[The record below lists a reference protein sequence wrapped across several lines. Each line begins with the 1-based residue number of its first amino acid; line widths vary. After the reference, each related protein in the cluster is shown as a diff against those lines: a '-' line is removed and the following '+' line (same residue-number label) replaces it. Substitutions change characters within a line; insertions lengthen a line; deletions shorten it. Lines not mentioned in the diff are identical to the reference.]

1 MKFLWII
8 VICTLCSN
16 VAFSQKDALA
26 SYFKQY
32 LEDERFT
39 FIEISPRMF
48 QMIGKFGAEDE
59 KEVME
64 LVKSISSFRMIT
76 SDQITDGLQMFNSA
90 MNLIKGKNYTD
101 LVTVQTSDER
111 VRIMIREEGDIIKEL
126 FMIVAERNEFVMMS
140 ITGNINLDQISRMG
154 SSMNIQGMEK
164 LEKIKQN

>member
-1 MKFLWII
+1 MKS
-8 VICTLCSN
+8 ICIMVLFTLCST
-16 VAFSQKDALA
+16 VAFSQKDALG

-48 QMIGKFGAEDE
+48 QMLGKFDAKDE

-64 LVKSISSFRMIT
+64 LVKSITSFRMIT
-76 SDQITDGLQMFNSA
+76 SDKITDGMQMFQTA

-111 VRIMIREEGDIIKEL
+111 VRIMIREEGDVIKEL
-126 FMIVAERNEFVMMS
+126 FMIVAERNEIVMMS
-140 ITGNINLDQISRMG
+140 ITGNINLDQISRLG
-154 SSMNIQGMEK
+154 SSMNIQGMEN